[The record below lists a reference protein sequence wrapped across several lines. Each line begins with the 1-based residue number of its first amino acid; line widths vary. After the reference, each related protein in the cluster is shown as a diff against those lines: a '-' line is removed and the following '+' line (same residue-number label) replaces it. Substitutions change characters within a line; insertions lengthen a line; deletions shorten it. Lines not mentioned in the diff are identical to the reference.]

1 MTFPLN
7 NREFATFIWLA
18 LFIIV
23 LIATPS
29 IRKSTGGLLK
39 SVFSKHILIPILLMA
54 VYVAI
59 NVFLLYKVHFWDKG
73 LIKDTIVWFVG
84 AGLVML
90 FNTHS
95 ALKNPLH
102 IKEIIKENIKLII
115 VLEFVINLYIF
126 SLPIELILVPMTT
139 FLVLLQLVSKMDKKH
154 TSVTKIV
161 SFILGIIG
169 LIIIGYTCYK
179 SITDFNNFASFQNL
193 QSFLF
198 PILLTAIYIPFLYAI
213 IVFMFYEEFF
223 VVINSAFRHRKL
235 LAKHAKREIWNKAGF
250 SLSKVRLL
258 RNNLKVFSINT
269 KKELNEAIE
278 RTLIHKIPYT

>member
-1 MTFPLN
+1 MTLPLN
-7 NREFATFIWLA
+7 NREFATIFWLT

-29 IRKSTGGLLK
+29 IRKSTGKLLK
-39 SVFSKHILIPILLMA
+39 SFMSKYILIPILLMA

-59 NVFLLYKVHFWDKG
+59 SVFLLYKIHFWDKG
-73 LIKDTIVWFVG
+73 LIKDTIIWFVG

-90 FNTHS
+90 FNANS

-102 IKEIIKENIKLII
+102 IKEVIKENIKLII
-115 VLEFVINLYIF
+115 ILEFIINLYVF
-126 SLPIELILVPMTT
+126 SLPVELILVPTST
-139 FLVLLQLVSKMDKKH
+139 ILVLLQLVSKMDKKH
-154 TSVTKIV
+154 EMVTKLV
-161 SFILGIIG
+161 SSILGMLG

-179 SITDFNNFASFQNL
+179 SITDFENFASFQNL
-193 QSFLF
+193 QSFLL

-223 VVINSAFRHRKL
+223 LIINSAFRHRKL
-235 LAKHAKREIWNKAGF
+235 LAKYAKKRVWNEAGF

-258 RNNLKVFSINT
+258 RNNLKVFRINT

-278 RTLIHKIPYT
+278 QTLNP